1 MKNRSDFTE
10 QFALPAFLI
19 LTPLLSL
26 AIPFFL
32 PLPMEIVPLTMVFVP
47 ALLAIVLTALSEGKN
62 GVGALLRKLFQWRV
76 AFKWFVVTLALA
88 LGLRLTMSTLAL
100 LFGWIPSIKLN
111 GWSLPEYII
120 IGIFILIGAVTEE
133 LGWRGYALPRLLAS
147 RSALSSALLIG
158 VIWGIVHLGLIL
170 PGQMNAG
177 SHWLPSLLY
186 IVGLSVILTWLYVQ
200 TRGNLVIPI
209 LFHIGQSYFVFL
221 NEGISLTQQLW
232 LMTGITIVISLVL
245 ILIYGPTLQRN
256 PANEPIRVRAEPV
269 ETK

>member
-1 MKNRSDFTE
+1 MRSRSDFTE

-32 PLPMEIVPLTMVFVP
+32 PLPPEMVPLTMVFVP
-47 ALLAIVLTALSEGKN
+47 ALLAILLTALTKGKS
-62 GVGALLRKLFQWRV
+62 GVGALLKKLTQGQIG
-76 AFKWFVVTLALA
+76 FKWYAITLALA
-88 LGLRLTMSTLAL
+88 LGLRLMMSLLAL
-100 LFGWIPSIKLN
+100 LMGWIPTIQLAP
-111 GWSLPEYII
+111 WSLPEYVI
-120 IGIFILIGAVTEE
+120 IGVFILIGAVTEE

-147 RSALSSALLIG
+147 RSALSAALFIG

-177 SHWLPSLLY
+177 SHWLPSILY
-186 IVGLSVILTWLYVQ
+186 IIGLSVILTWLYVQ
-200 TRGNLVIPI
+200 TSGNLIMPI

-221 NEGISLTQQLW
+221 NGGISLTQQLW

-245 ILIYGPTLQRN
+245 ISIYGPTLQRN
-256 PANEPIRVRAEPV
+256 LANEPIIVNAEPAKT
-269 ETK
+269 E